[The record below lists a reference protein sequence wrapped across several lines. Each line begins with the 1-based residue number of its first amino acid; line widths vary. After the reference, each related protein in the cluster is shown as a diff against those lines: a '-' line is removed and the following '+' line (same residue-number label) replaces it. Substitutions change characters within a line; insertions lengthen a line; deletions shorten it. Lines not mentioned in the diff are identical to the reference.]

1 MQYKVLGRTGLL
13 VSRLCLGTNTFGGK
27 GNPYWEPLGALDQ
40 QAATEMVGRAIDA
53 GINFFD
59 TANIYAAGESEERL
73 GRALRASGAPRDSVI
88 VATKAG
94 MKMGTDI
101 NAVGASRGHLTSALD
116 ASLKRLGMEYVDVF
130 MVHQWDRL
138 TPMEETM
145 RALDDLV
152 RAGKV
157 RYLGC
162 SNFAAWQ
169 IMLANGIAEREHLSR
184 FEVTE
189 AYYSIATR
197 DLEREQ
203 VPMLLHQNVGLT
215 IWGALLG
222 GVLTGK
228 YRRGGVLPAGTRFSG
243 GIWMPFEAE
252 RAFDIVDAMTII
264 ARQRDVP
271 IARIAI
277 AWLLHKPVVTSVIF
291 GARTLAQLTENVAA
305 IDIALTAEEL
315 KTLDEVSALR
325 AEYPAWK
332 LAEAF
337 ADRPSSAS

>member
-1 MQYKVLGRTGLL
+1 MKHKVLGRTGLL

-40 QAATEMVGRAIDA
+40 KAATEMVGRAFEA

-73 GRALRASGAPRDSVI
+73 GCAIREAGIPRANVVI
-88 VATKAG
+88 ATKAG
-94 MKMGTDI
+94 MKMGTDV
-101 NAVGASRGHLTSALD
+101 NGVGASRGHLMSAVE
-116 ASLKRLGMEYVDVF
+116 ASLKRLGTDYVDVF
-130 MVHQWDRL
+130 MIHQWDRL

-145 RALDDLV
+145 RALGDLV
-152 RAGKV
+152 RGGKV
-157 RYLGC
+157 RHLGC

-169 IMLANGIAEREHLSR
+169 IMLANGIAERERLSR

-197 DLEREQ
+197 DIEREQ

-228 YRRGGVLPAGTRFSG
+228 YKRGGALPAGTRFSG
-243 GIWMPFEAE
+243 GIWMPFDTE
-252 RAFDIVDAMTII
+252 RTFDIVDAMQAI
-264 ARQRDVP
+264 ARARDIPV
-271 IARIAI
+271 ARIAI
-277 AWLLHKPVVTSVIF
+277 AWLLHQPVVTSVIF
-291 GARTLAQLTENVAA
+291 GARTLAQLDENLAA
-305 IDIALTAEEL
+305 IDVALTTDEL
-315 KTLDEVSALR
+315 QTLDAVSALPP
-325 AEYPAWK
+325 EYPTWK
-332 LAEAF
+332 IAEAYR
-337 ADRPSSAS
+337 DRPDP